1 MLTFGEGVK
10 CEHTLACIVGLID
23 GQQRRSKTLTMYMY
37 MYLTMYRVHTAVRL
51 WGSNF
56 GKFSRSGKNSLQSND
71 IR

>member
-10 CEHTLACIVGLID
+10 CEHTLACIVID
-23 GQQRRSKTLTMYMY
+23 GQQRRSKTLTMY